1 MKRSIKIYIVCL
13 IITLPYLSFAQ
24 DGKLITGTFSG
35 SFEEVIIQLESASG
49 YQFYY
54 NLEWVDTTSIVFSVE
69 RKLLYDVL
77 DKLVTGT
84 KLRYF
89 IIEKQL
95 AVYLTSGREIL
106 TELPPGLG
114 KKEEQVTGN
123 SNFFDYSDYESR
135 DRKQKSAEEKIF
147 YIGSDTG
154 DRTGYSILSGKISEV
169 DSGEPVIGAMVM
181 TKNSS
186 TGAFTNEFGVF
197 SLALVKGRHEIQ
209 IKSLG
214 MKSTKRQIML
224 YSDGKLNVELEQEV
238 TPLKEVTIQSGRDLN
253 VDGLQIGLDRLD
265 IKTMR
270 QIPLA
275 LGETDIIK
283 AILTLPG
290 VQTVGEGTVG
300 LNVRG
305 GATDQNLILYND
317 AVVYNPSHLFGFFS
331 TFNPDVIKSVEL
343 YKSGITADFG
353 GRLSSIL
360 DVHMREGNAK
370 KFSGSAG
377 ISPITM
383 RLVVEGPIK
392 KDITSFLV
400 GFRSTYS
407 DWLLNKVKYK
417 DLQNST
423 ASFYD
428 VNLGVTHKIDDK
440 NNLYFSGYLS
450 KDKFGFSKDTTYA
463 YSDRNMSV
471 KWKHDINNKL
481 YSVLKGTFSEYVN
494 EFTNSKIPTEAFVM
508 SFGIRQLGLYE
519 DINFF
524 LNNKHTI
531 TAGLG
536 FTRYS
541 LAPGK
546 ISPAHEESLVVNRT
560 INKEQGLE
568 SAIYVGDSF
577 DATPKLSIYG
587 GFRYSLYFLLGSNE
601 FYKYASDQPLRVS
614 SIIDTVLHKGG
625 VIKNYHGIEPRF
637 SIRYLLAKSTSIKAS
652 YNRMRQYIQ
661 MLTNNTAIA
670 PTDTWKLSDVYFK
683 PQVGDQYAVGFYK
696 NLKKIETSIEAYYRI
711 TQETIDYK
719 DGAELLLNDHL
730 ETEILDAQ
738 GKAYGIEFLIKKNS
752 GKLNGWVSYTYSR
765 SWIKTSSPYK
775 SENVNDGEFYPTNYD
790 KPHAVNFI
798 GNYKISRRFNFS
810 INVVY
815 STGRPITV
823 PLLKYDIGGVQR
835 VYYSDRNEGRIPDYF
850 RTDVSINIEG
860 NHRIE
865 KLAHGSWTLAV
876 YNLFGRNNPYSVYFN
891 SVNGVIKG
899 YQLSIFAYPVPTL
912 TYNLKF

>member
-13 IITLPYLSFAQ
+13 IMILPYLSFAQ
-24 DGKLITGTFSG
+24 DDKLITGRFSG

-54 NLEWVDTTSIVFSVE
+54 NLEWADTTSIIFSVE
-69 RKLLYDVL
+69 RKLLSEIL
-77 DKLVTGT
+77 EKLVTGT

-123 SNFFDYSDYESR
+123 FNFFDYSDYESR
-135 DRKQKSAEEKIF
+135 DREQKSAEEKIF

-181 TKNSS
+181 VKNSS
-186 TGAFTNEFGVF
+186 TGVFTNEFGVF
-197 SLALVKGRHEIQ
+197 SLMLVKGRHEIQ

-253 VDGLQIGLDRLD
+253 VDGLQIGLERLD

-343 YKSGITADFG
+343 YKSGITADYG

-440 NNLYFSGYLS
+440 NNIYFSGYFS
-450 KDKFGFSKDTTYA
+450 KDEFGFSKDTTYA
-463 YSDRNMSV
+463 YSDRNISV
-471 KWKHDINNKL
+471 KWKHDINSKL

-494 EFTNSKIPTEAFVM
+494 EFTNSKTPTEAFVM

-524 LNNKHTI
+524 LNSKHTV
-531 TAGLG
+531 TAGFG
-536 FTRYS
+536 FTHYS

-546 ISPAHEESLVVNRT
+546 INSAHEESLVVNRT
-560 INKEQGLE
+560 IEKEQGLE
-568 SAIYVGDSF
+568 SAIYIGDSF

-587 GFRYSLYFLLGSNE
+587 GFRYSLYFLLGPNE
-601 FYKYASDQPLRVS
+601 VYKYAPNQPLQVS
-614 SIIDTVLHKGG
+614 SIIDTVLYKKG
-625 VIKNYHGIEPRF
+625 VITNYHGIEPRF
-637 SIRYLLAKSTSIKAS
+637 SIRYLLTKSTSIKAS

-670 PTDTWKLSDVYFK
+670 PTDTWKLSDVHFK
-683 PQVGDQYAVGFYK
+683 PQVGDQYAIGLYK
-696 NLKKIETSIEAYYRI
+696 NLRKIETSIEAYYKI

-815 STGRPITV
+815 STGRPITI

-860 NHRIE
+860 NHKIE

-899 YQLSIFAYPVPTL
+899 YQLSIFAYPIPTL